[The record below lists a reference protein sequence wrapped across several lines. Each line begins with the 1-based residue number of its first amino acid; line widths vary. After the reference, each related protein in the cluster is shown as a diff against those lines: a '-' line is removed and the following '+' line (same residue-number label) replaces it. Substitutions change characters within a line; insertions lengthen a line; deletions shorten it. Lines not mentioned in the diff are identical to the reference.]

1 MLIPPLS
8 VYSVAMGICG
18 VSRTLSVTCSGRN
31 TLMAQP
37 HKGDRRLVGTRLT
50 RDVYDEIQRRASDI
64 GTSMS
69 QYVADVMAAHVELA
83 DEIRDIPADAL
94 IPRRQLEEL
103 PLADIA

>member
-1 MLIPPLS
+1 
-8 VYSVAMGICG
+8 MGTCG

-94 IPRRQLEEL
+94 FPRHQLEEP